1 VSDYEA
7 QLDVALRPLI
17 DAAKLVVTRTAH
29 LIIAVV
35 ELSRPC
41 SLLHRASTSSHA
53 APEAARRAGP
63 SPAAH
68 LIIAVVLLVVAVH
81 LASAVL
87 RYYFRFS
94 QYYFRLTDDA
104 LSGLAVTTS
113 GSFNTVSVSTVI
125 ISGFS
130 DTTSGFVHTSS
141 CSAIPI
147 LPILLPVDRG
157 IRDGGTAQRLR
168 DGARS
173 AGRGPGR
180 PELRSRRRRGGSWRA
195 ADDAVTEASR
205 AERDRRAGS
214 RWRRRVR

>member
-1 VSDYEA
+1 VWQPCELLYTCYLLTYLLTYILSGAGFSVSEYEA

-35 ELSRPC
+35 QLSRPC

-104 LSGLAVTTS
+104 VSGLAVTTY
-113 GSFNTVSVSTVI
+113 GSFNTVAASTVI
-125 ISGFS
+125 TSGFS
-130 DTTSGFVHTSS
+130 DTTFDTTSGSANTTS
-141 CSAIPI
+141 
-147 LPILLPVDRG
+147 
-157 IRDGGTAQRLR
+157 
-168 DGARS
+168 
-173 AGRGPGR
+173 GR
-180 PELRSRRRRGGSWRA
+180 PTTHFLA
-195 ADDAVTEASR
+195 
-205 AERDRRAGS
+205 
-214 RWRRRVR
+214 